1 MTDWTAIPEE
11 VRKELVERLD
21 AICDHIKKGG
31 HVSAL
36 AYLADL
42 RAYLDPPPL
51 SDAEKLEAIR
61 KAMDGPNDPALY
73 YDVLRDIRAIL
84 EGRRP

>member
-1 MTDWTAIPEE
+1 MADWTAIPEE

-21 AICDHIKKGG
+21 VISSHIKKGG

-42 RAYLDPPPL
+42 RAYLYPPPL

-61 KAMDGPNDPALY
+61 ELIVPYTGHRLDDQIA
-73 YDVLRDIRAIL
+73 AIL